1 MLPLADSTRERSPMP
16 RITAWGNSHGVRIPR
31 EVLDKAGIA
40 PESEVTITA
49 EAGRIVI
56 EPARRK
62 LLTGVRTV
70 TFRFLDP
77 SRSWVDRWPEAQA
90 PDAASARSR
99 PAAVEVVIEL
109 DDWGEVRRL
118 LEVPG

>member
-62 LLTGVRTV
+62 PTLDELLARVR
-70 TFRFLDP
+70 P
-77 SRSWVDRWPEAQA
+77 GDRHDEIDYRA
-90 PDAASARSR
+90 PRGR
-99 PAAVEVVIEL
+99 EVL
-109 DDWGEVRRL
+109 
-118 LEVPG
+118 

>member
-62 LLTGVRTV
+62 PTLDELLARVR
-70 TFRFLDP
+70 P
-77 SRSWVDRWPEAQA
+77 GDRHDEIDYGA
-90 PDAASARSR
+90 PRGR
-99 PAAVEVVIEL
+99 EVL
-109 DDWGEVRRL
+109 
-118 LEVPG
+118 